1 MNFKQLIGQYV
12 IGNLLTE
19 QLPQVAYKG
28 LEEGFDSP
36 SLVMLAGIEKGE
48 SSFVVEKHFKAAL
61 IELNIDIPDKR
72 SAALEYATIIA
83 QEIIDGKKNVFE
95 GVGEIIYKVIRRG
108 DFESYTTLYIYD
120 GIFFE
125 RVYGL
130 YYEYDGLE
138 NDLMHVSG
146 DKSREQLILETRHD
160 LLEELK
166 KWKAKVQES
175 YLIT

>member
-1 MNFKQLIGQYV
+1 MNFTQLIGQYV
-12 IGNLLTE
+12 LGYLPTE

-36 SLVMLAGIEKGE
+36 SLVILAGIEKGE
-48 SSFVVEKHFKAAL
+48 NFFIIEKYYKAAL
-61 IELNIDIPDKR
+61 SELHMSIPDKKR
-72 SAALEYATIIA
+72 AALEYAIIIA
-83 QEIIDGKKNVFE
+83 QEIIDRKKNVFE
-95 GVGEIIYKVIRRG
+95 GVGEIIHKVIRRG
-108 DFESYTTLYIYD
+108 DFESYTTLYVYD

-130 YYEYDGLE
+130 YYEYDELE

-146 DKSREQLILETRHD
+146 DKSREQLILETQND

-166 KWKAKVQES
+166 KWKIKIEAS
-175 YLIT
+175 NLML